1 MKGKQ
6 CHSSLKGGRISR
18 PYSHGFSS
26 SQIQTIASFCETLI
40 PPLPYDPQLVSPFNN
55 KALDSFFSSSASQPP
70 FPNEVA
76 ELLVKR
82 SNPEA
87 MLIIRIVVFLLSTR
101 LGSLVLCGRVC
112 LDKRWPFV
120 HNFSELSL
128 KQREPLLQRWSRE
141 SFLLPLRI
149 TFLLIKTV
157 CLFIFFSWTDE
168 NCKNPAWEAIGYQ
181 PDTRQTPSEN
191 HKERPLEKGIVE
203 TINESDETLKE
214 SLSKK
219 GVPLTEDT
227 KDNTFKIRC
236 DVVIVGS
243 GCGGG
248 VAAAILAK
256 SGHKVIVLEKGHYF
270 VPEDYSGLEGPSM
283 NELYET
289 GAMLTT
295 DDGKVMVMAGTT
307 VGGGSAVNWS
317 ASIRTPTDVL
327 NDWSVKHK
335 IPWFGTSEYQSAMDA
350 VCKRIG
356 VTENCANEGLQNQ
369 AIRRGCENLGLKVEN
384 IPRNSSENHYCGSCG
399 YGCKT
404 GDKKGTDTTWL
415 VDAVN
420 AGAVI
425 LTGCTAERFILED
438 DMNEKICIGVIATT
452 ESKKITKKLHIEAR
466 ATISS
471 CGSLLTP
478 PLLISSGLKNKNI
491 GTNLHLHP
499 VLLAWGYFPESM
511 SEIKGKNYEGG
522 IMTAVHKMV
531 PEETNA
537 QAIIEATALG
547 PASFACFF
555 PWTSGQD
562 MKERMTKYSRTANLL
577 ALAKDQ
583 GSGEVKKAGK
593 IKYRLDEID
602 KENIKAG
609 VRRALRILVAAGA
622 AEVGTYRS
630 DGQKI
635 SCKGITNEELEEFL
649 DTVGATGGPSS
660 KGEQWAIYGSAHQ
673 MGSCRMGA
681 NEEDGAVDENGEC
694 WEAKGLYVCD
704 GSVLPTAVGVNPM
717 ITIQSTAYC
726 IANRIA
732 ESMHKE
738 KLVSDICK

>member
-40 PPLPYDPQLVSPFNN
+40 PPLPYNPQ
-55 KALDSFFSSSASQPP
+55 DSFFSSSASQPP

-128 KQREPLLQRWSRE
+128 KQRESLLQRWSRE

-149 TFLLIKTV
+149 TFLLIKTM
-157 CLFIFFSWTDE
+157 CFFIFFSWTDE

-256 SGHKVIVLEKGHYF
+256 SGHKVVVLEKGHYF
-270 VPEDYSGLEGPSM
+270 VPEDYSGLEGPSL

-425 LTGCTAERFILED
+425 LPGCTAERFILED

>member
-1 MKGKQ
+1 MT
-6 CHSSLKGGRISR
+6 HSSLKGGRISS

-40 PPLPYDPQLVSPFNN
+40 PPPYDHQ
-55 KALDSFFSSSASQPP
+55 DSFFSSSGSQPP

-82 SNPEA
+82 SKPEA
-87 MLIIRIVVFLLSTR
+87 MFIIRIVVFMLSTR

-112 LDKRWPFV
+112 LDKRRPFV

-149 TFLLIKTV
+149 TFLLIKIMSF
-157 CLFIFFSWTDE
+157 FIFFSWTDE
-168 NCKNPAWEAIGYQ
+168 NFKNPAWEAIGYH
-181 PDTRQTPSEN
+181 PDTRQTPSEY

-214 SLSKK
+214 SLTKK

-256 SGHKVIVLEKGHYF
+256 SGHKVVVLEKGHYF
-270 VPEDYSGLEGPSM
+270 VPEDYSGLEGPSL
-283 NELYET
+283 NELYES
-289 GAMLTT
+289 GAMLSTL
-295 DDGKVMVMAGTT
+295 DGKIMIMAGTT

-317 ASIRTPTDVL
+317 ASLRTPTDVL

-356 VTENCANEGLQNQ
+356 VTENCSNEGLQNQ
-369 AIRRGCENLGLKVEN
+369 VIRRGCENLGLKVEN

-438 DMNEKICIGVIATT
+438 DMDGKMRKRCLGVVATT
-452 ESKKITKKLHIEAR
+452 ESKKLTRKLHIEAR

-471 CGSLLTP
+471 CGSLFTP

-511 SEIKGKNYEGG
+511 SEFKGKNYEGG
-522 IMTAVHKMV
+522 IMTSLHKMV

-537 QAIIEATALG
+537 RAIIEATALG
-547 PASFACFF
+547 PAIFAVLF

-562 MKERMTKYSRTANLL
+562 MKERMTKYSRTVNLL

-583 GSGEVKKAGK
+583 GSGEVKKAGR
-593 IKYRLDEID
+593 IAYRLDEID

-609 VRRALRILVAAGA
+609 LRRALRILVAAGA
-622 AEVGTYRS
+622 VEVGTYQS

-635 SCKGITNEELEEFL
+635 SCKGIKNEELEEFL
-649 DTVGATGGPSS
+649 DTVRATGGPNS
-660 KGEQWAIYGSAHQ
+660 KGEQWTIYGSAHQ

-726 IANRIA
+726 IAKRIA
-732 ESMHKE
+732 ESMHNE
-738 KLVSDICK
+738 KLVSDICN